1 MFLQQLSLFLENK
14 AGRLTEVTQTL
25 SKHGINIT
33 AFSIADSEDF
43 GILRMIVDQHN
54 TALKAL
60 KEEHFVVHSTNVVGF
75 IIPNQPGKLYD
86 ALQHLD
92 KTTIDIEYLYAFAHN
107 GDAAVIVKTN
117 NDELTA
123 NILKENGYSLIEKHP
138 FDPDEMPTE

>member
-14 AGRLTEVTQTL
+14 VGRLTEVTQVL

-43 GILRMIVDQHN
+43 GILRMIVDQHDI
-54 TALKAL
+54 ALKAL
-60 KEEHFVVHSTNVVGF
+60 KDEHFVVHSTNVVGF

-92 KTTIDIEYLYAFAHN
+92 KTSIDIEYLYAFAHN
-107 GDAAVIVKTN
+107 GNAAVVIKTN

-123 NILKENGYSLIEKHP
+123 DILKECGYQLIDKTSLK
-138 FDPDEMPTE
+138 DEIP

>member
-14 AGRLTEVTQTL
+14 VGRLTEVTQVL

-43 GILRMIVDQHN
+43 GILRMIVDQHDI
-54 TALKAL
+54 ALKAL
-60 KEEHFVVHSTNVVGF
+60 KDEHFVVHSTNVVGF

-92 KTTIDIEYLYAFAHN
+92 KTSIDIEYLYAFAHN
-107 GDAAVIVKTN
+107 GNAAVVIKTN

-123 NILKENGYSLIEKHP
+123 DILKECGYQLIDKTSIK
-138 FDPDEMPTE
+138 DEIT

>member
-14 AGRLTEVTQTL
+14 TGRLTEVTQAL

-33 AFSIADSEDF
+33 AFSIADSENF
-43 GILRMIVDQHN
+43 GILRMIVDQHD

-60 KEEHFVVHSTNVVGF
+60 KDEHFVVHSTDVVGF
-75 IIPNQPGKLYD
+75 VIPNQPGKLYD

-92 KTTIDIEYLYAFAHN
+92 KTAIDIEYLYAFAHN
-107 GDAAVIVKTN
+107 GDAAVVIKTN

-123 NILKENGYSLIEKHP
+123 NILKKNGYQLLEK
-138 FDPDEMPTE
+138 TSV